1 MSQTAV
7 LKGDSLAR
15 KLFSVALF
23 AQTQRLP
30 GFGRQLTGPSADAGS
45 AISKIKGQSVPDMPI
60 VRVTDLSK
68 TAGDT
73 ISVDMFG
80 VIGGAPIAGDQIAE
94 GRGEKLTSSSMDI
107 SVNLLTKAVDAGG
120 KMSQQR
126 TLQDLRTIA
135 MAQLTNYFAR
145 LDDQSSLAHMAGARG
160 FQVQNDWVI
169 PLQSDTVN
177 FPDVMVNPV
186 LAPTYNRHFVAS
198 TTSLVKGGAQLA
210 SILATDI
217 LRLEHIDALRTY
229 LDELEY
235 PLQPVRIVDDPAAAD
250 DPMWVMYVSPRQYSS
265 LLSGAGASLRTFQQ
279 NAWNRAS
286 YGSKHPLFKG
296 EVGMWN
302 GILVKKLNRSI
313 RFYGAG
319 TNTPVSAVQ
328 YVTQA
333 NAALGTAT
341 ESTLN
346 ISASISTTSN
356 TNGVPTGGAA
366 VDRALLLGAQAL
378 GNVYGKNKSSD
389 YFFSWLERQYNFE
402 RNLEV
407 AGDMMGGKAK
417 LRFNYDE
424 SGIKVP
430 TDHGVIV
437 LDTAVPLT

>member
-7 LKGDSLAR
+7 LAGDALAR

-23 AQTQRLP
+23 AQTQRMP
-30 GFGRQLTGPSADAGS
+30 GFGRQLTGPSADAGQ
-45 AISKIKGQSVPDMPI
+45 ALSKIKGQSVPDMPI
-60 VRVTDLSK
+60 VRVTDLTK

-80 VIGGAPIAGDQIAE
+80 VIGGQPIAGDQIAE

-145 LDDQSSLAHMAGARG
+145 LDDQASLVHIAGARG

-169 PLQSDTVN
+169 PLQSDTAN
-177 FPDVMVNPV
+177 FADVMVNTV
-186 LAPTYNRHFVAS
+186 KAPTYNRHFVAQNS
-198 TTSLVKGGAQLA
+198 SVSLVKGGQQLG
-210 SILATDI
+210 SIGVADVM
-217 LRLEHIDALRTY
+217 RLEYIDALRVY

-235 PLQPVRIVDDPAAAD
+235 PLQPVRIADDPAAAD
-250 DPMWVMYVSPRQYSS
+250 DPMWVMYLSPRQYSS
-265 LLSGAGASLRTFQQ
+265 LLLQATGTQLRTFQQ

-286 YGSKHPLFKG
+286 YGSKHPLFRG

-302 GILVKKLNRSI
+302 GILVRTLNRAI
-313 RFYGAG
+313 RFTTGQ
-319 TNTPVSAVQ
+319 SAQVI
-328 YVTQA
+328 TSA
-333 NAALGTAT
+333 NAATAT
-341 ESTLN
+341 ESAQALAGA
-346 ISASISTTSN
+346 ITSSY
-356 TNGVPTGGAA
+356 A
-366 VDRALLLGAQAL
+366 VDRGLLLGAQAL

-389 YFFSWLERQYNFE
+389 YFFSWLERRYNFE
-402 RNLEV
+402 RNMEV
-407 AGDMMGGKAK
+407 AGDCMGGKAK
-417 LRFNYDE
+417 LRFAYDE
-424 SGIKVP
+424 SGVKVP

-437 LDTAVPLT
+437 LDTTVVL